1 MASPA
6 LAATLDV
13 LAPHLRRLKEPWRLF
28 GSAAMELLG
37 APGVSAA
44 DVDLLV
50 SEADALAFID
60 ALGAER
66 IAGGTALFRSK
77 VFGKVSATPLPV
89 EIMAGFEVCVE
100 GRWRPVRME
109 TVREI
114 AWNGGRLV
122 VPELEEQIALCRL
135 FGREK
140 DLIRAA
146 ALESLKR

>member
-13 LAPHLRRLKEPWRLF
+13 LAPHLQRLKDPWRLF

-37 APGVSAA
+37 APGVTAA

-50 SEADALAFID
+50 SEADGLALIEG
-60 ALGAER
+60 LGAER

-77 VFGKVSATPLPV
+77 VFGKASATPLPV
-89 EIMAGFEVCVE
+89 EIMAGFEVCTAGE
-100 GRWRPVRME
+100 WRPVRME
-109 TVREI
+109 TAREI
-114 AWNGGRLV
+114 AWKGTQLV
-122 VPELEEQIALCRL
+122 VPELEEQIALCNL

-140 DLIRAA
+140 DLVRAA
-146 ALESLKR
+146 ALESLRR